1 MVKINFSTFNGL
13 AGDQHLLLI
22 AETDCGIKESMLFDR
37 IFPFNLSFCFARKKL
52 IKKINKMEE
61 KILNSLLKERL
72 EIREDLLN
80 IRIRLLNIGTR
91 LGIKHKNPIQINC
104 EAGLTLT
111 TPFLENDEKNNKFLK
126 RFVKESSE
134 HTFVIEQVD
143 YATQKN

>member
-1 MVKINFSTFNGL
+1 
-13 AGDQHLLLI
+13 
-22 AETDCGIKESMLFDR
+22 
-37 IFPFNLSFCFARKKL
+37 
-52 IKKINKMEE
+52 MED

-111 TPFLENDEKNNKFLK
+111 TPFLENDEKNNKTLM
-126 RFVKESSE
+126 RLVKELSE
-134 HTFVIEQVD
+134 HISVIEQL
-143 YATQKN
+143 